1 MGRLLHPSLRRN
13 KINDYD
19 SKIEEQ
25 FHRKHPDLIY
35 VSDNHQYFPQTFYD
49 ASGAPFKATPDFYDR
64 ERNLVIELKGRQLN
78 NVKTKVSS
86 QENLQKQQSYK
97 GCLSSFDQLK
107 YGFNH
112 SVFKQGKVCRGL
124 RDSNYQYSLLI
135 VFTDDTKLTTQAI
148 NKMKSEKL
156 DWCFVTDYQCYQLQ
170 YITNKDEEK

>member
-1 MGRLLHPSLRRN
+1 M
-13 KINDYD
+13 
-19 SKIEEQ
+19 
-25 FHRKHPDLIY
+25 
-35 VSDNHQYFPQTFYD
+35 
-49 ASGAPFKATPDFYDR
+49 

-156 DWCFVTDYQCYQLQ
+156 DWCFVTDYKCYQLQ
-170 YITNKDEEK
+170 YITNKD